1 MPILG
6 LPAPAAGVSKDV
18 PDITRDSETYFLLTS
33 LTSGQSA
40 IITATSRLELLLI
53 TMKVPFVAVDVA
65 TDEKA
70 RLLWKRRGNGKRLPV
85 VVHDGM
91 VLGNFEDME
100 QANEWGEL
108 KQTLGIAPPPR
119 PPSLAR
125 SASISSVATVST
137 TASKKPSAHPLPSSD
152 LVPKTQITVPTPIM
166 QAAAQ
171 AAALAA
177 QRRQSGILSSSASIK
192 SVKSVASTVKQPA
205 PEEEEPSAHVEVPA
219 PKVEEP
225 APTVEE
231 PAPKEEEI
239 VSKIEEPIPEV
250 KEETPA
256 PKVKEPKAKATS
268 SLRNR
273 TPVPAAARR
282 NFAAPMAKTVAE
294 RAIKA
299 TGRDS
304 IDENRIPA
312 SRPGSRASARP
323 ESRASDIRPESRI
336 SVRPDS
342 KTAKRRT
349 ITGQEK
355 KAPSIS
361 ARSVKSVSSAST
373 VKPTD
378 RGNKPGKKEKSKI
391 DKLKKEEG
399 SKFCGMCTIS

>member
-1 MPILG
+1 MSILG
-6 LPAPAAGVSKDV
+6 LPAPAAGVLKEV

-85 VVHDGM
+85 VVHDGV

-125 SASISSVATVST
+125 SASISSVASVST

-152 LVPKTQITVPTPIM
+152 PVPTTQITVPIM

-192 SVKSVASTVKQPA
+192 SDRSFASTVKQPA

-225 APTVEE
+225 APTVEQPAPTVE
-231 PAPKEEEI
+231 QPAPKGEEI
-239 VSKIEEPIPEV
+239 VLKIEEPIPEV
-250 KEETPA
+250 KEEIPV
-256 PKVKEPKAKATS
+256 PKVKEPKAATS
-268 SLRNR
+268 SMRNR
-273 TPVPAAARR
+273 APVPAAARR

-294 RAIKA
+294 RAIRA
-299 TGRDS
+299 TGRAS
-304 IDENRIPA
+304 IDEKRIPT

-342 KTAKRRT
+342 KRMT

-355 KAPSIS
+355 KAPSIT

-378 RGNKPGKKEKSKI
+378 RGNKASKKEKSKI
-391 DKLKKEEG
+391 DKLKKKEV
-399 SKFCGMCTIS
+399 K

>member
-1 MPILG
+1 MSILG
-6 LPAPAAGVSKDV
+6 LPVSAAGAPKEV

-125 SASISSVATVST
+125 SASISSTASVST
-137 TASKKPSAHPLPSSD
+137 TASKKPSAHPLPPSD
-152 LVPKTQITVPTPIM
+152 SVPAPQITVPTPIM

-192 SVKSVASTVKQPA
+192 SVRSVASTVKQPA
-205 PEEEEPSAHVEVPA
+205 PEVEEPIAQAEEPVPKVEEVALKVEEVVPKVEEVA

-225 APTVEE
+225 TPEVEE
-231 PAPKEEEI
+231 
-239 VSKIEEPIPEV
+239 V
-250 KEETPA
+250 PA
-256 PKVKEPKAKATS
+256 PKVKEPKAKTAS
-268 SLRNR
+268 SLRYR
-273 TPVPAAARR
+273 APIPAAARR
-282 NFAAPMAKTVAE
+282 NNAASTARTVAE

-299 TGRDS
+299 TGRAS
-304 IDENRIPA
+304 IDEKRSPI

-342 KTAKRRT
+342 KAAKRAT
-349 ITGQEK
+349 MTGQEK

-361 ARSVKSVSSAST
+361 ARSVKSTSSAST

-378 RGNKPGKKEKSKI
+378 RGFKSGKKEKSKI
-391 DKLKKEEG
+391 DKLKKEEV
-399 SKFCGMCTIS
+399 K